1 MKASISLAI
10 RSLGLMLGLGAC
22 VAAQAAN
29 TWYNYGSSSTVA
41 GVEAS
46 AFYATNKTDGTNAI
60 GSSTT
65 WTSTTLAW
73 ASGYGLKVDSDSTAS
88 PNHAVDN
95 SIRTEAILLK
105 FTGGPVALSAIDLS
119 WVGCPDGTN
128 NTSCSDADITIYRY
142 NGSDSTPMTNTA
154 SPAVPIT
161 ASQTGMTT
169 NGWALVGSYADLK
182 EDTNTSSPYNMVNG
196 STTSAQGALSDGVYY
211 SSWWLISAFNSSL
224 DTTKTLSS
232 GTAGFNNGNDYFK
245 LYSVAA
251 STCTGTVTSG
261 GTCTPPSGGGGK
273 LPEPATLALTGVA
286 LLGVMGLRRRKAKL
300 AA

>member
-1 MKASISLAI
+1 MKATISLAI
-10 RSLGLMLGLGAC
+10 RSLGVMLGLGAC

-29 TWYNYGSSSTVA
+29 TWYSYGSSSTVA
-41 GVEAS
+41 GIEAS
-46 AFYATNKTDGTNAI
+46 AFYAANKTDGTNAI
-60 GSSTT
+60 GSTTT

-73 ASGYGLKVDSDSTAS
+73 ASGYGLKVDSDSTTS

-119 WVGCPDGTN
+119 WVGCPNGTN
-128 NTSCSDADITIYRY
+128 SSTCSDADITIYRY
-142 NGSDSTPMTNTA
+142 NGTDPTPMTNTSSA
-154 SPAVPIT
+154 PIV
-161 ASQTGMTT
+161 ASQSAMTT
-169 NGWALVGSYADLK
+169 NGWTLVGSYADLK
-182 EDTNTSSPYNMVNG
+182 EDTNTTSPYNMVNG

-224 DTTKTLSS
+224 DTTKALST

-261 GTCTPPSGGGGK
+261 GTCTPPSNSGK
-273 LPEPATLALTGVA
+273 LPEPATLALTSVA
-286 LLGVMGLRRRKAKL
+286 LVGVMGLRRRKAKL